1 MYDHPFYPHLSSRH
15 PNWNLNDIQGAI
27 IRLME
32 YKFVKVPCDSG
43 DSIILVV
50 EDFEH
55 VGSDGS
61 PAFGD
66 PRYVACNPGIITAIQ
81 RPAPPSPGKRAG
93 GSGYDYSFTQSL
105 DPSDLLFLEAT
116 CTQTLQKQSKSFPQV
131 VRDADWRIPVDQE
144 AILAKVE
151 LLRVAEYGYSDVELS
166 EEESGEEESAVK
178 KVKEE
183 GESQPVRV
191 VFPLTQSQETT
202 ETAHTQFPV
211 PVPMTQTP
219 LTQAPMTQPSLSQ
232 PSEQSQQS
240 QQSQMSDP
248 SLLYKLLSLG
258 KSLIT
263 SKGTPK
269 KPTQR
274 SPERSTVVF
283 PETQVIASPVRVV
296 ETAADGSESPV
307 KSLNVNN
314 SGTPVKSQ
322 GTQVSEDIGPSSP
335 ISTPIKPQILQAQ
348 IPQTQAQLL
357 PSESI
362 LEFPD
367 YSSW

>member
-1 MYDHPFYPHLSSRH
+1 
-15 PNWNLNDIQGAI
+15 
-27 IRLME
+27 ME

-116 CTQTLQKQSKSFPQV
+116 CTQTLQKQSDSFPQV

-166 EEESGEEESAVK
+166 EEESGNEESAVK

-183 GESQPVRV
+183 AADQGDSQPVRV
-191 VFPLTQSQETT
+191 VFPFTQSQETT
-202 ETAHTQFPV
+202 QTAHTQFPV
-211 PVPMTQTP
+211 PITQAP
-219 LTQAPMTQPSLSQ
+219 LTQVPLTQPGQSEPSQ
-232 PSEQSQQS
+232 PSQQSQPTQQS

-263 SKGTPK
+263 SKETPK
-269 KPTQR
+269 KATQR
-274 SPERSTVVF
+274 SPERSTQTQMSTVVF
-283 PETQVIASPVRVV
+283 PETQVPVRIV
-296 ETAADGSESPV
+296 ETAAADGSESPF

-314 SGTPVKSQ
+314 TGTPIKSQ
-322 GTQVSEDIGPSSP
+322 SQVSEDIGPSSP
-335 ISTPIKPQILQAQ
+335 ISTPIKPHILQSQ
-348 IPQTQAQLL
+348 IPQTQTQLP
-357 PSESI
+357 PSQSI